1 MVVVLQLVATFG
13 GYSVQLVVGQI
24 TELAAG
30 GGEGVVELII
40 RVVRLIDTEYSFQA
54 ALIERLI
61 VSHKR

>member
-1 MVVVLQLVATFG
+1 MVATFG

-40 RVVRLIDTEYSFQA
+40 RVVHLIYTEYSLQTT
-54 ALIERLI
+54 LIEWL
-61 VSHKR
+61 VMSNEW

>member
-30 GGEGVVELII
+30 GCKRVVELII
-40 RVVRLIDTEYSFQA
+40 RVVHLIYTEYSFQTTF
-54 ALIERLI
+54 IKRL
-61 VSHKR
+61 VVCHKR